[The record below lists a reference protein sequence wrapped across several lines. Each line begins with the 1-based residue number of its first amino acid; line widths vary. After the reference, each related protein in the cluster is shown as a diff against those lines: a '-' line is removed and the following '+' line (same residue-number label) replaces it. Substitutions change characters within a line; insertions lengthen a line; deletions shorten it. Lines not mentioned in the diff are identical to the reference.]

1 MRVRARESATVVPRS
16 SAWSRLVRTSWHGE
30 ADPRHSLI
38 RARNCTCPRRVGFED
53 GRLKVF
59 QNVSAL
65 ASARDRH
72 WEAITMRGHV
82 AKKGNRYYA
91 VIYEGSEI
99 GRAHV

>member
-59 QNVSAL
+59 QNVRAL
-65 ASARDRH
+65 ASARDRP
-72 WEAITMRGHV
+72 WEALTMRGHV
-82 AKKGNRYYA
+82 AKKGHRSYP
-91 VIYEGSEI
+91 VHHEGPDPKT
-99 GRAHV
+99 H